1 MIARSAELTRPRKA
15 PHQQLVGAVIEPV
28 QLDRPRRQR
37 RTVKRDTSSHRT
49 QRRIPQHG
57 LADAR
62 QPPPLHQQP
71 RFELGAGAGIEP
83 LQQLAANERRLRLA
97 RKQRQHVHRNPRR
110 QPQLQR
116 IPTQRAGDPKR
127 TTQLRQRPA
136 QRPARIIGITEDQ
149 PRQPRARHRPLR
161 QDHVRQ
167 HCPRLMTT
175 RRNDNHAI
183 ALDLRRSQQTDYE
196 RRHDSTIVNRHGR
209 PNPKTPL
216 NANRRREGSPP
227 LLLPSTHPHRRAA
240 RCRPVLAGCRSARRA
255 GVSDDLRQT
264 PARFA
269 GARAASRQTPADRP
283 DGALRS

>member
-1 MIARSAELTRPRKA
+1 MIARSADLTRPRKA

-37 RTVKRDTSSHRT
+37 RTVKRNTSSHRT

-97 RKQRQHVHRNPRR
+97 RNQRQHVHRSPRR

-116 IPTQRAGDPKR
+116 IPAQRAGNPKS

-167 HCPRLMTT
+167 HGPRLMTT
-175 RRNDNHAI
+175 RRRDNHSV
-183 ALDLRRSQQTDYE
+183 ALNLRRSQQADHV
-196 RRHDSTIVNRHGR
+196 RRHDTTIVNR
-209 PNPKTPL
+209 P
-216 NANRRREGSPP
+216 
-227 LLLPSTHPHRRAA
+227 
-240 RCRPVLAGCRSARRA
+240 
-255 GVSDDLRQT
+255 
-264 PARFA
+264 
-269 GARAASRQTPADRP
+269 
-283 DGALRS
+283 ALRSPETTLNVEHPQGHGGPGSAVHTCRSEPLAAARSWRGARSAKTSGRLRRPSAHARTGRATVVSADADALGFRL